1 MIREILETTVVIFT
15 LLFCMYMLFLIAI
28 PFLIISLILSVFI
41 WMASKWQTEVINKL
55 GHYIFKRICKDQEQL
70 RKKQSM
76 NIYGLYIRPSDI
88 QRYIYDYT
96 NYGIDYTGD
105 DNISAEDMI
114 DKYWDDRDEDL

>member
-41 WMASKWQTEVINKL
+41 WMASKWQTKVINKL